1 MFNDLQRAAART
13 TTLARQP
20 GPVSGETRLRAA
32 DRPAVPPELPSAVP
46 LMALSTGFWAF
57 KTLAAAHE
65 LDLFSRLAGGPG
77 TTPDEL
83 AQALGLQP
91 RPAGMLLT
99 GCAALGLLEKGDGRY
114 RNTPLSE
121 AYLVRGKP
129 YYFGGFVQ
137 MADTRL
143 YAGWGKLT
151 EALRTNRPTTWDPAA
166 QSSMFDSE
174 DPTLLALFWEAMH
187 SLSTMTAR
195 KLGEAVD
202 LGRFHRLLDIG
213 GGSGAYDIELCKQYG
228 ALRATV
234 FDLPH
239 VAAIA
244 TGKIAEAGLAD
255 RIGTAGGSFFDHVP
269 ADHDVHLLSMILHDW
284 DEARNRALLRRS
296 FEALPSGGAVVIS
309 ELLVDDAKTGPAP
322 AALMSLNML
331 IETDGGRNYTPAE
344 YAAWLEDAGFRHIE
358 TVWFD
363 APAANG
369 AVIGR
374 KP

>member
-1 MFNDLQRAAART
+1 MASQPSRTAPPAQHANVQPIAAT
-13 TTLARQP
+13 
-20 GPVSGETRLRAA
+20 
-32 DRPAVPPELPSAVP
+32 PELPSAIP

-65 LDLFSRLAGGPG
+65 LDLFSRLAGGAG
-77 TTPDEL
+77 ITVDGMQD
-83 AQALGLQP
+83 AFGLHP
-91 RPAGMLLT
+91 RPAEMLLT
-99 GCAALGLLEKGDGRY
+99 GCAAIGLLEKTDRGY

-129 YYFGGFVQ
+129 YYFGGFVE
-137 MADTRL
+137 MADKRL
-143 YAGWGKLT
+143 YAGWGRLT
-151 EALRTNRPTTWDPAA
+151 EALRTNRPTTWDPAV
-166 QSSMFDSE
+166 QSSMFDGE
-174 DPTLLALFWEAMH
+174 DPLVLATFWEAMH

-202 LGRFHRLLDIG
+202 LGHFRRLLDIG

-234 FDLPH
+234 LDLPH

-244 TGKIAEAGLAD
+244 AGKIADSGLTD
-255 RIGTAGGSFFDHVP
+255 RIATAGGSFFEP
-269 ADHDVHLLSMILHDW
+269 LPKDHDVHLLSMILHDW
-284 DEARNRALLRRS
+284 DEAKNRALLRRS

-309 ELLVDDAKTGPAP
+309 ELLVNDEKTGPAP

-331 IETDGGRNYTPAE
+331 IEAEGRNYTPAE
-344 YAAWLEDAGFRHIE
+344 YSAWLAEAGFRRIQ

-369 AVIGR
+369 AVIGY

>member
-1 MFNDLQRAAART
+1 MTSQLSRTAPPARHANVRPIAAT
-13 TTLARQP
+13 
-20 GPVSGETRLRAA
+20 
-32 DRPAVPPELPSAVP
+32 PELPSAVP

-65 LDLFSRLAGGPG
+65 LGLFSRLAGGAG
-77 TTPDEL
+77 ITVAGL
-83 AQALGLQP
+83 AETLGLQL
-91 RPAGMLLT
+91 RPAEMLLT
-99 GCAALGLLEKGDGRY
+99 GCAALGLLEKTDGRY

-137 MADTRL
+137 MADKRL
-143 YAGWGKLT
+143 YAGWGKLM
-151 EALRTNRPTTWDPAA
+151 EALRTNRPTTWDPAV
-166 QSSMFDSE
+166 QSSMFDAE
-174 DPTLLALFWEAMH
+174 DPTVLSLFWEAMH
-187 SLSTMTAR
+187 SLSAMTAR
-195 KLGEAVD
+195 KLGEAVN
-202 LGRFHRLLDIG
+202 LNHSRRLLDIG
-213 GGSGAYDIELCKQYG
+213 GGSGAYDIELCRLYG
-228 ALRATV
+228 ELRATV

-244 TGKIAEAGLAD
+244 AGKIAEAGLTG
-255 RIGTAGGSFFDHVP
+255 RIETVGGSFFERLP
-269 ADHDVHLLSMILHDW
+269 RDHDVHLLSMILHDW
-284 DEARNRALLRRS
+284 DEAKNRALLRRS

-309 ELLVDDAKTGPAP
+309 ELLVNDEKTGPAP

-331 IETDGGRNYTPAE
+331 IETEGRNYTAAE
-344 YAAWLEDAGFRHIE
+344 YSAWLEEAGFRHIE
-358 TVWFD
+358 TIWFE

>member
-1 MFNDLQRAAART
+1 MTSQLSRTATPVTHANVLPAAT
-13 TTLARQP
+13 T
-20 GPVSGETRLRAA
+20 
-32 DRPAVPPELPSAVP
+32 PEPPSAGP

-65 LDLFSRLAGGPG
+65 LGLFTRLTGDAGV
-77 TTPDEL
+77 TVAE
-83 AQALGLQP
+83 AAEMLGLHP
-91 RPAGMLLT
+91 RPAEMLLT
-99 GCAALGLLEKGDGRY
+99 GCAALGLLEKADGRY

-121 AYLVRGKP
+121 AYLVRGQP

-137 MADTRL
+137 MADKRL

-151 EALRTNRPTTWDPAA
+151 EALRTNRPTTWDPAV
-166 QSSMFDSE
+166 QSSLFDGE
-174 DPTLLALFWEAMH
+174 DPTMLALFWEAMH

-195 KLGEAVD
+195 KLSEAVD
-202 LGRFHRLLDIG
+202 FGQFRRLLDIG
-213 GGSGAYDIELCKQYG
+213 GGSGAYDIELCKQYDG
-228 ALRATV
+228 LRATV

-244 TGKIAEAGLAD
+244 AGKIAEAGLTD
-255 RIGTAGGSFFDHVP
+255 RIETAGGSFFEQLP
-269 ADHDVHLLSMILHDW
+269 GDHDVHLLSMILHDW
-284 DEARNRALLRRS
+284 DEAQNRALLRRS

-309 ELLVDDAKTGPAP
+309 ELLVDDEKTGPAP

-331 IETDGGRNYTPAE
+331 IETEGGRNYTPAE
-344 YAAWLEDAGFRHIE
+344 YSAWLDEAGFRHVE

-363 APAANG
+363 GPAASH

-374 KP
+374 KL